1 MEELRSYT
9 PEQQEISSIA
19 KAFAHPVRIA
29 ILQKLL
35 QQTACYHGD
44 MAEELPIAKSTLSQH
59 LHELKRAGLIHGEVN
74 LPSVKY
80 CIHNENWVKAKELF
94 ASLFHEIRLE
104 DDCSC

>member
-1 MEELRSYT
+1 MEKSRSYT
-9 PEQQEISSIA
+9 PEQQQISKIA
-19 KAFAHPVRIA
+19 KALAHPVRIA

-59 LHELKRAGLIHGEVN
+59 LHELKSAGLIHGEVN

-80 CIHNENWVKAKELF
+80 CIHTENWGKARDLF
-94 ASLFHEIRLE
+94 IGLFEDNALAS
-104 DDCSC
+104 DCLC